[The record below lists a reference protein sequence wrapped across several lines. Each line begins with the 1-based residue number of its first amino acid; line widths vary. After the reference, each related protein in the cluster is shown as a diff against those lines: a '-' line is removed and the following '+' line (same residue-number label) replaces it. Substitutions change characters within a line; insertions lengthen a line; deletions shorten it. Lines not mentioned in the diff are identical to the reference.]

1 MDDDDAVLT
10 LVALGQNTR
19 LQTFRLLVQAGPEG
33 LQAGHLAEVLGVP
46 RNTMSSHFGIL
57 SRAKLISSERM
68 GRKIVYRVNLSRL
81 AEVTSFLVAG
91 CCGGQSSLCE
101 PLIEMIAGIE
111 KATSA

>member
-10 LVALGQNTR
+10 LVALGQTTR
-19 LQTFRLLVQAGPEG
+19 FQTFRLLVQAGPEG

-57 SRAKLISSERM
+57 SRAKLISSERT

-81 AEVTSFLVAG
+81 AELTSFLVAG
-91 CCGGQSSLCE
+91 CCGGQIQMCE
-101 PLIEMIAGIE
+101 PLIGMIAGTQ
-111 KATSA
+111 KAPSA